1 MHRRIVRLMQPG
13 GEGTNIR
20 VTIVDIKEENWVHWS
35 EWEIM
40 MKGEEDIA
48 PGWPGLAKSRAWEVV
63 DHVNSY

>member
-48 PGWPGLAKSRAWEVV
+48 PGGR
-63 DHVNSY
+63 D